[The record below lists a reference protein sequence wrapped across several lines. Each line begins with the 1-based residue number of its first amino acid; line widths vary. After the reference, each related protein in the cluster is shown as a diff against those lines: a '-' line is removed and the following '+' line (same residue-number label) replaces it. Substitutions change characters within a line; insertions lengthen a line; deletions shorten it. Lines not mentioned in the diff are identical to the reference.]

1 MEGFTTIALIT
12 GILCYGLGMLV
23 GLYLNRSS
31 REENIREAYEQGR
44 RQGRAEMD
52 SEKQS
57 LGRAVTEKLARMRD
71 TLVDTYAAYEQAV
84 ELVEEKL
91 HPGALKRLKIEYK
104 KERLEDRQTA
114 TIRDE
119 KNSANPLKKDETL
132 EKAESTRDIPA
143 TEKAPLAA
151 QVKTQASR
159 KKEAVYQPASTYTPE
174 TNKSTSRLEH

>member
-119 KNSANPLKKDETL
+119 KNSANPSRRMKHSRRQSRQETSL
-132 EKAESTRDIPA
+132 
-143 TEKAPLAA
+143 
-151 QVKTQASR
+151 QR
-159 KKEAVYQPASTYTPE
+159 KKHHLLHRLKRRLPE
-174 TNKSTSRLEH
+174 RKRPCISRLRLTHLRQINPQVA